1 MRADGIE
8 NWLPLFYSSD
18 LIDLTEFFDIKLII
32 ADDSFLERAKKKIE
46 DINSLYNEKIRTI
59 EKDY

>member
-32 ADDSFLERAKKKIE
+32 ADDSFSERAKK
-46 DINSLYNEKIRTI
+46 N
-59 EKDY
+59 